1 MKVVRVMHP
10 PGLDNLQVAE
20 AGKPEPGPGEVLV
33 KAAASSLNYH
43 DYVVCIGM
51 REAEEGRIPMSDM
64 AGEVVETGPGVTE
77 FTVGDAVMSLTFPT
91 WLAGEPSFDNTWGCI
106 TGDTV
111 DGFAAEYVCA
121 PQTWF
126 TGIPENYSL
135 AEAATLPCA
144 ALTAWRALFVEG
156 NLQAGETVLLQ
167 GTGGVSIFALQF
179 AKAAGARVVITSS
192 SDDKLER
199 ALDMGADHGI
209 NYKTT
214 PEWGT
219 AAAKLC
225 VRGGVDHVLEL
236 GGPGTLGQSIEACRT
251 RGHISMIGILT
262 GWEGPVATAAMMM
275 KQQRM
280 IGITV
285 GSREH
290 QHNMVRGIDATGIK
304 PVIDRSFGLEQ
315 IADAF
320 RYQETGQHFGKIGLA
335 Y

>member
-1 MKVVRVMHP
+1 MKAIRVRNP
-10 PGLDNLQVAE
+10 ASLDNLQTVE
-20 AGKPEPGPGEVLV
+20 MDRPSPGPGEVLIR
-33 KAAASSLNYH
+33 AAASSLNYH

-51 REAEEGRIPMSDM
+51 RQAEDGRIPMSDM
-64 AGEVVETGPGVTE
+64 AGEVVEVGAGVTE
-77 FTVGDAVMSLTFPT
+77 FSVGDRVMSLTFPT
-91 WLAGEPSFDNTWGCI
+91 WLSGEPTHANTWGCI
-106 TGDTV
+106 AGDTV
-111 DGFAAEYVCA
+111 DGFASEYVCA

-126 TGIPENYSL
+126 TGIPKNYSL
-135 AEAATLPCA
+135 LEAATLPCA

-156 NLQAGETVLLQ
+156 RLQSGETVLIQ

-179 AKAAGARVVITSS
+179 CKAAGARVIITSS
-192 SDDKLER
+192 SDTKLEKAR
-199 ALDMGADHGI
+199 AMGADHCI
-209 NYKTT
+209 NYKQV
-214 PEWGT
+214 PEWGV

-225 VRGGVDHVLEL
+225 SRGGVDHVIEL

-262 GWEGPVATAAMMM
+262 GWAGEVATAAMMM

-290 QHNMVRGIDATGIK
+290 QHDMVRGIDATGIK
-304 PVIDRSFGLEQ
+304 PVIDKTFALDQLAG
-315 IADAF
+315 AF
-320 RYQETGQHFGKIGLA
+320 RYQETQQHFGKICVE

>member
-1 MKVVRVMHP
+1 MKVIRLRKP
-10 PGLDNLQVAE
+10 ASLDNLQIVE
-20 AGKPEPGPGEVLV
+20 MGKPSPGPGEVLV
-33 KAAASSLNYH
+33 KAAASSLNHH

-51 REAEEGRIPMSDM
+51 REAEDGRIPMSDM
-64 AGEVVETGPGVTE
+64 AGEVVEVGAGVSE
-77 FTVGDAVMSLTFPT
+77 FAVGDRVMSLTFPT
-91 WLAGEPSFDNTWGCI
+91 WLAGEPTHHNTWGCI

-111 DGFAAEYVCA
+111 DGFASEYVCA

-126 TGIPENYSL
+126 TAIPKKYSL
-135 AEAATLPCA
+135 LEAATLPCA

-156 NLQAGETVLLQ
+156 RLQAGETVLIQ

-179 AKAAGARVVITSS
+179 CKAAGAQVIITSS
-192 SDDKLER
+192 SDAKLER
-199 ALDMGADHGI
+199 AKAMGADHGI
-209 NYKTT
+209 NYKSV

-219 AAAKLC
+219 AAASLC
-225 VRGGVDHVLEL
+225 SRGGVDHVLEL
-236 GGPGTLGQSIEACRT
+236 GGPGTLNQSIEACRT

-262 GWEGPVATAAMMM
+262 GWSGEVSTAAMMM

-290 QHNMVRGIDATGIK
+290 QQDMVRGIDATGIK
-304 PVIDRSFGLEQ
+304 PIIDKTFGLER

-320 RYQETGQHFGKIGLA
+320 RYQERQQHFGKISVD